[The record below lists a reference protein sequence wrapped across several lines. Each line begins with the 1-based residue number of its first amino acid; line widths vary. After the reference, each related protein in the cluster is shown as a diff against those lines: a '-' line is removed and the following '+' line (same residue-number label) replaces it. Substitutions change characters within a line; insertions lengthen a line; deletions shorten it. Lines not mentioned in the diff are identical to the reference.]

1 MKISWAGIL
10 LGAGLLLFSS
20 LAFSSQPEI
29 VPAPKNEEE
38 IKKRMHITYNQH
50 ILPEGADP
58 QVLEHLLE
66 IGEVII
72 FYDNPPGIPWMSAA
86 GILIDAPI
94 EVVFQTVTDFD
105 HYPEFMPMTD
115 QAKTTKIFDNLYRV
129 DYRLNV
135 RLAIISYKI
144 NYGVY
149 HYHRPPYRTDW
160 CYAWGEFGKNLG
172 FYELIPTKDGKRTM
186 CFYSVY
192 SEPRS
197 RFLRAI
203 YSRDPILERL
213 TNVSTATLVMRAIK
227 KEAEQRYCQQGGK
240 ILQKEKSAS
249 RPILEVLKEDP
260 KSLGKILEQGKL
272 LVLEEG
278 PTVYVTAGAIVR
290 GRISQAWKVITDF
303 TSYPEFVSG
312 VKNVEYLG
320 RGEKGP
326 RYRWDIDMDLGIF
339 HYRYSY
345 EAEYELNPPSYAK
358 WMIPRENAGDI
369 QGFWQLQE
377 ENNYTLIFNGS
388 TADLRAMGWLLR
400 ALLRIEPTF
409 EYALLGSQALVNI
422 SAVKDEIEKRAQAQ

>member
-1 MKISWAGIL
+1 MKLSWAGIF

-20 LAFSSQPEI
+20 LAFSSEPEI
-29 VPAPKNEEE
+29 VPAPKNEKE
-38 IKKRMHITYNQH
+38 IKERMHITYNQH

-58 QVLEHLLE
+58 GVLEHLLE

-72 FYDNPPGIPWMSAA
+72 FYDNPPGIPWLSAA
-86 GILIDAPI
+86 GILIDAPV

-105 HYPEFMPMTD
+105 HYPDFVPMTEKTE
-115 QAKTTKIFDNLYRV
+115 AKKISDNLYQV
-129 DYRLNV
+129 DYQLNV

-213 TNVSTATLVMRAIK
+213 TNVSTATLVMQAIK
-227 KEAEQRYCQQGGK
+227 KEAEKRYCQQGGK
-240 ILQKEKSAS
+240 ILRKEKSAH

-260 KSLGKILEQGKL
+260 ESLGKILEQGKL

-278 PTVYVTAGAIVR
+278 PTVYVTAGALVEAPV
-290 GRISQAWKVITDF
+290 SQAWEVITDF

-312 VKNVEYLG
+312 VKNVEFMG
-320 RGEKGP
+320 KGEKAP

-345 EAEYELNPPSYAK
+345 EAEYEFDPPYFTR
-358 WMIPRENAGDI
+358 WMITRENAGNI
-369 QGFWQLQE
+369 EGFWQLQQ
-377 ENNYTLIFNGS
+377 ENHQTLIFNGS
-388 TADLRAMGWLLR
+388 TADLRAMSWLLR

-409 EYALLGSQALVNI
+409 EYALLGCQSLVNI
-422 SAVKDEIEKRAQAQ
+422 SGVKQEIEKRVSGK